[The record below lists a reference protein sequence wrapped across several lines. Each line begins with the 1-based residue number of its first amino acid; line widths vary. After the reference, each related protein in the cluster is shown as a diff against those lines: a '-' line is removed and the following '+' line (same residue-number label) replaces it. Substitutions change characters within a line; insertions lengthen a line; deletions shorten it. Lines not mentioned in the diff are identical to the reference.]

1 LPNSCYCTGIVWE
14 FVVTLAASGIAQ
26 GIRHAVEPDH
36 VAAVMA
42 MTTKDA
48 RAGETMRYAA
58 LWGTGHAL
66 VLGGLSGGLFWF
78 QRTIPD
84 GVSRILELLVA
95 AALIGLGLRA
105 LASLRREVRGLQPPI
120 GEPQQLVASRFRR
133 KIPVGMGMLH
143 GLAGSGALA
152 ACMIARQPTVIT
164 GVVSI
169 ALYAAGTLIG
179 MAALAGALRRPM
191 AAGLRQAQSR
201 RALTLLSGLASMGVG
216 VVWGVQQLA

>member
-1 LPNSCYCTGIVWE
+1 VWE

-48 RAGETMRYAA
+48 RAGETIRYAA
-58 LWGTGHAL
+58 LWGAGHAL
-66 VLGGLSGGLFWF
+66 MLGGLSGSLFWF

-84 GVSRILELLVA
+84 GVSRAFELLVA

-105 LASLRREVRGLQPPI
+105 LASIRSEARGHHPIIPKHEQPRAA
-120 GEPQQLVASRFRR
+120 GFAN
-133 KIPVGMGMLH
+133 KIPVGIGMLH

-152 ACMIARQPTVIT
+152 ACMIARQPTVVT

-169 ALYAAGTLIG
+169 ALYAVGTLIG

-191 AAGLRQAQSR
+191 VAGLRHARSR
-201 RALTLLSGLASMGVG
+201 RALTLLSGLASMAVG
-216 VVWGVQQLA
+216 IVWGVQQLA